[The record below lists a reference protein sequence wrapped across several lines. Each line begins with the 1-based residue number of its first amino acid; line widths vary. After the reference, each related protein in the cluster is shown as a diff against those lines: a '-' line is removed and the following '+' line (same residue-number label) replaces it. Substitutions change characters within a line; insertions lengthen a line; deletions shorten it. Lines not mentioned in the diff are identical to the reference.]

1 MISDAAAASRIHL
14 LTNQVEGH
22 IFTHM
27 EVYMALTKKTT
38 ILFPPELYHHLVSLA
53 KKRRVSLGRLVRAA
67 CEVKYGK
74 ASGEETVA
82 AVKELAGLSLPVG
95 SPAEMK
101 QESVPQAE
109 ELLH

>member
-1 MISDAAAASRIHL
+1 VISDVAAASGIYL

-27 EVYMALTKKTT
+27 ELTKKTT
-38 ILFPPELYHHLVSLA
+38 ILFPPELYNHLVSLA
-53 KKRRVSLGRLVRAA
+53 KQRRVSLGHLVRAA
-67 CEVKYGK
+67 CEVEYGK
-74 ASGEETVA
+74 VSGEETVA